1 MTIVTLEQ
9 IKQQLNFTAALGA
22 VDDALLARKIDAA
35 QGHVERLLGF
45 QIETRF
51 PPEGDPPVSTV
62 PSALVECVC
71 QLAAWWYE
79 NRETVNVGNV
89 NEVPFG
95 VTAIVREYQ
104 DWAF

>member
-1 MTIVTLEQ
+1 MAIVTLEH
-9 IKQQLNFTAALGA
+9 IKQQLNFTAALGT
-22 VDDALLARKIDAA
+22 VDDDLLTRKIAAA
-35 QGHVERLLGF
+35 QDHVERLLGF

-51 PPEGDPPVSTV
+51 PPAGDPPVSTV
-62 PSALVECVC
+62 PAALVECVC

-79 NRETVNVGNV
+79 NRETAGDGAK
-89 NEVPFG
+89 EAPFG